1 MPFICL
7 SNFVKLD
14 VKCLFPSN
22 TAVGHPLYSCTINVY
37 SGTFFAFFTGA
48 LVLDFILYGKIE
60 LIIYTQQ
67 E

>member
-14 VKCLFPSN
+14 VKCLFLSN
-22 TAVGHPLYSCTINVY
+22 TAVDIPCTVAQLMYIQAHSLHSLQVY
-37 SGTFFAFFTGA
+37 
-48 LVLDFILYGKIE
+48 FILYGKIE
-60 LIIYTQQ
+60 FIIYTQQ

>member
-22 TAVGHPLYSCTINVY
+22 TAVGHPLYSCTINV
-37 SGTFFAFFTGA
+37 AFFTGA

-60 LIIYTQQ
+60 FIIYTQQ

>member
-1 MPFICL
+1 VPFICL

-37 SGTFFAFFTGA
+37 SGTFFAFFTG
-48 LVLDFILYGKIE
+48 VFYFIW
-60 LIIYTQQ
+60 
-67 E
+67 